1 MSPITVYRA
10 RRIVTMAAH
19 QPVATHVAVREGRV
33 LCVGDAEDM
42 ASFKDATYD
51 DRFAECVLVP
61 GFVEGHA
68 HAHEGALWSR
78 PYVGYFDR
86 ISPDGERVRGCAS
99 IDAVVARLKQIADA
113 TPDATPIFAWGFDPI
128 YFGGRRMDA
137 RDLDNVSATRP
148 VLVIHASLHIVNVN
162 TFALARAGFDETTNV
177 AGLPKGADGKLT
189 GEIQGPAPRAVLFRA
204 LGLAGIAGS
213 PQLEDYRRY
222 ARAANVAGVTT
233 ITDLHSDLSEAT
245 LAALRGLAADESA
258 PLRIAPAYGA
268 AGAPAEEG
276 AARLAALKKQS
287 GDRLF
292 FGIAK
297 FVIDGSIQGFTARL
311 KWPHYHNGAPN
322 GLWYVAPDD
331 FPRVFEIYHRA
342 GVQVHVHTNG
352 DEATDVA
359 LDAIE
364 RALINAPRPDHRHT
378 LQHCQ
383 LASEAQYRRMKALGV
398 CVNLFSNHLWH
409 WGEAH
414 VRETIGPERAARMNA
429 AATAERLGVPFAIHS
444 DAPVTPLAPLF
455 TAWCAVNRFTHKG
468 QLLGPHERISVESA
482 LRAVTLGAAFTLK
495 LDHLVGSIEIGKF
508 ADFAVLDE
516 DPLAQAPERLKD
528 IKVIGTMV
536 GGRWHEAPHVGRQES
551 DET

>member
-1 MSPITVYRA
+1 MSQTIVYRA

-19 QPVATHVAVREGRV
+19 QPFATHVAVREGRV
-33 LCVGDAEDM
+33 LCVGDAQDV
-42 ASFKDATYD
+42 AQFPDARRD
-51 DRFAECVLVP
+51 DRFADAVLTP

-78 PYVGYFDR
+78 PYVGYFGR
-86 ISPDGERVRGCAS
+86 TSPDGAFVGGCES
-99 IDAVVARLKQIADA
+99 IDAVVARLKAISDASADA
-113 TPDATPIFAWGFDPI
+113 DAPLFAWGFDPI

-137 RDLDNVSATRP
+137 RDLDRVSPRRP

-162 TFALARAGFDETTNV
+162 SVALARAGLDETTPI
-177 AGLPKGADGKLT
+177 AGLPRGADGRLT
-189 GEIQGPAPRAVLFRA
+189 GEIQGPAPRAHLFRA
-204 LGLAGIAGS
+204 LGLSGIAGS
-213 PQLEDYRRY
+213 PQPEDYRRF
-222 ARAANVAGVTT
+222 ARSANVAGVTT
-233 ITDLHSDLSEAT
+233 ITDLHSDLSDTT
-245 LAALRGLAADESA
+245 LAALRALASDESA
-258 PLRIAPAYGA
+258 PVRIAPAYGA
-268 AGAPAEEG
+268 LGAPAEEG
-276 AARLAALKKQS
+276 AAKVMALTKENS
-287 GDRLF
+287 DRLF

-311 KWPHYHNGAPN
+311 KWPHYHNGASN
-322 GLWYVAPDD
+322 GLWYVAPDE
-331 FPRVFEIYHRA
+331 FPRLFEIFHRA

-364 RALINAPRPDHRHT
+364 RALIAVPRPDHRHT

-383 LASEAQYRRMKALGV
+383 LASAAQYRRMKALGV

-414 VRETIGPERAARMNA
+414 VEQTIGPERAARMNA

-455 TAWCAVNRFTHKG
+455 TAWCAVNRLTHKG
-468 QLLGPHERISVESA
+468 RLLGPHERISVESA
-482 LRAVTLGAAFTLK
+482 LHAITLGAAFTLR

-508 ADFAVLDE
+508 ADFAVLEE
-516 DPLAQAPERLKD
+516 DPLAQPAERLKD
-528 IKVIGTMV
+528 IRVLGTIF
-536 GGRWHEAPHVGRQES
+536 GGVWREAPRA
-551 DET
+551 